1 MALVRVTDTLRAR
14 IAALVEPL
22 RAAPGGYRLEE
33 LETEQGI
40 RLLFGLGDGSAVE
53 IELEAADEAR
63 PCYARTG
70 RFNVYLARRSGAGG
84 AMSPAEAALLDHV
97 VHVLRTR
104 EGLLPAPSREAYDG
118 KRVLVREIEE
128 ERVLFAD
135 ETPGS
140 YYVNPYVGC
149 MLACPFCYASH
160 RADFSRSL
168 AGLPEAPWG
177 KWVDVKVNAPEVLA
191 RELAAHEP
199 GTVRMSPIVTDPYQ
213 PLERR
218 YRVTRRCLE
227 VMQPTAY
234 RPAVL
239 TRSSLV
245 REDLALLARC
255 HEAIGGVSIPTDDEG
270 VIAALEPGTEP
281 VHVRVATLRAM
292 HEAGLTTFAIVQP
305 MLPLDPARL
314 VERVAPWARAVR
326 IGPLFEKQRVRAVYE
341 RLGRTEALGEAWERA
356 TFAELRERFEKE
368 GVLVNPS
375 FAPWHVFA

>member
-1 MALVRVTDTLRAR
+1 
-14 IAALVEPL
+14 
-22 RAAPGGYRLEE
+22 
-33 LETEQGI
+33 
-40 RLLFGLGDGSAVE
+40 
-53 IELEAADEAR
+53 
-63 PCYARTG
+63 
-70 RFNVYLARRSGAGG
+70 
-84 AMSPAEAALLDHV
+84 
-97 VHVLRTR
+97 
-104 EGLLPAPSREAYDG
+104 
-118 KRVLVREIEE
+118 
-128 ERVLFAD
+128 
-135 ETPGS
+135 
-140 YYVNPYVGC
+140 

-168 AGLPEAPWG
+168 DGLPDAPWG

-227 VMQPTAY
+227 AMQPTAY

-270 VIAALEPGTEP
+270 VLAALEPGTEP
-281 VHVRVATLRAM
+281 VHARVATLRAM

-305 MLPLDPARL
+305 MLPLAPARL
-314 VERVAPWARAVR
+314 VEQVAPWARAVR
-326 IGPLFEKQRVRAVYE
+326 IGPLFEKQRVFAVYE
-341 RLGRTEALGEAWERA
+341 RLGRTEALGEEWERA
-356 TFAELRERFEKE
+356 TFAELRERFEAK

-375 FAPWHVFA
+375 FAPWHLFA